1 MKLLCQGGNPL
12 YTRTYRHCRESREGR
27 ETPGKK
33 KQPKKKPQKNP
44 KQKTQ
49 QLISGKKKKKK
60 TSQKRKENPLLSS
73 EKKPEQNKIL
83 LFLKNEICSNNIPTH
98 SFMAASQLIN

>member
-33 KQPKKKPQKNP
+33 KKPKKKPQKNP

-60 TSQKRKENPLLSS
+60 QARKE
-73 EKKPEQNKIL
+73 KKTP
-83 LFLKNEICSNNIPTH
+83 FLVLKKNLNRTKFSY
-98 SFMAASQLIN
+98 F